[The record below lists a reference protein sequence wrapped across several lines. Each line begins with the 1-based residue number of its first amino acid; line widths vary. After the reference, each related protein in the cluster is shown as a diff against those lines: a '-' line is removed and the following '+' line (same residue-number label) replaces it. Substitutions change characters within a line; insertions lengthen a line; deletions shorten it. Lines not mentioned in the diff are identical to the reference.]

1 MNERKAPK
9 LTEREVVINGMTVTL
24 LLDDQDWE
32 RYEERL
38 AADAQRLA
46 DAVGAVDPDDTPED
60 DDEEPE
66 EASEDSQEEGDD
78 DTDDTDQEPEDADDD
93 DAPAVVANR
102 SVQKQPRSKR
112 KRS

>member
-9 LTEREVVINGMTVTL
+9 LTEHEVVINGMTVTL

-78 DTDDTDQEPEDADDD
+78 D
-93 DAPAVVANR
+93 APAVVANR

>member
-9 LTEREVVINGMTVTL
+9 LTEHEVVINGMTVTL

-32 RYEERL
+32 RHEERL

-46 DAVGAVDPDDTPED
+46 DAVGTVDPDDTPGD

-66 EASEDSQEEGDD
+66 EAPEDSQEEGDD
-78 DTDDTDQEPEDADDD
+78 DTEGDD
-93 DAPAVVANR
+93 DADPAVVANR
-102 SVQKQPRSKR
+102 SIQKQPRSKR

>member
-9 LTEREVVINGMTVTL
+9 LTEHEVVINGMTVTL
-24 LLDDQDWE
+24 LLDEPDWE
-32 RYEERL
+32 LYKERH

-46 DAVGAVDPDDTPED
+46 DAVGPVDPDDTPGD

-66 EASEDSQEEGDD
+66 EASEDSQEAGDD
-78 DTDDTDQEPEDADDD
+78 DTDTDQEPEEPEEAPD
-93 DAPAVVANR
+93 PAVVANR
-102 SVQKQPRSKR
+102 SIQKQPRSKR

>member
-9 LTEREVVINGMTVTL
+9 LAEHEVVINGMTVTL
-24 LLDDQDWE
+24 LLDDQDLE
-32 RYEERL
+32 RYEERR
-38 AADAQRLA
+38 AAEAQRLA
-46 DAVGAVDPDDTPED
+46 DAVGPVDLDDTPED

-66 EASEDSQEEGDD
+66 EASGDSQEEGDD
-78 DTDDTDQEPEDADDD
+78 DIDQGPEDS
-93 DAPAVVANR
+93 PTVVANR

>member
-9 LTEREVVINGMTVTL
+9 LTEHEVVINGMTVTL
-24 LLDDQDWE
+24 LLDDPDWE

-46 DAVGAVDPDDTPED
+46 DAVGTVDPDDTPED

-78 DTDDTDQEPEDADDD
+78 D
-93 DAPAVVANR
+93 APAVVANR

>member
-9 LTEREVVINGMTVTL
+9 LAEHEVVINGMTVTL
-24 LLDDQDWE
+24 LLDDQDLE
-32 RYEERL
+32 RYEERR

-46 DAVGAVDPDDTPED
+46 DAVGTVDPDDTPED

-78 DTDDTDQEPEDADDD
+78 D
-93 DAPAVVANR
+93 APAVVANR